1 MIFSTCDGLLGCNS
15 IIKSR
20 SMCIK
25 CTELIHYC
33 SGKMYFLYECPHV
46 RIGLY
51 LLALFPVILDIL
63 LNAFMC
69 SSESLG

>member
-1 MIFSTCDGLLGCNS
+1 MISSTFDGLLGCNS

-25 CTELIHYC
+25 CTEPIHCC
-33 SGKMYFLYECPHV
+33 SGKTYFLYECSHV

-51 LLALFPVILDIL
+51 LLALFPVILDIP
-63 LNAFMC
+63 LNTFMC
-69 SSESLG
+69 SSESAG